1 MGTNY
6 VYHQYLD
13 LCYIYRKNS
22 MKNIYFLI
30 LKKRWFLFTILFL
43 LVFLTNSVLWNESTQ
58 LIRRY
63 PAIERLKIEADK
75 GSYESLYIPEADE
88 TGALISISM
97 EERNELYHT
106 LLTALRDGRAIYR
119 NKIAYIEKGEKLQLL
134 TAIKLKDI
142 FSKEELSEH
151 FLNDIL
157 FKKSRDNKELFK
169 KIIILPVLYSRFFS
183 KEEAI
188 LRAKSFAVKFYLEKE
203 LDKKVRFISG
213 GQKQRVAIIRSLIL
227 NPEIIL
233 ADEPTTNLDKNNFRL
248 VLEMFQELKKQ
259 EKIIIIATHDDRIK
273 KIADRTYKIV
283 NQEIIESP

>member
-1 MGTNY
+1 MLKLEKICKKYDN
-6 VYHQYLD
+6 
-13 LCYIYRKNS
+13 
-22 MKNIYFLI
+22 KNIFCNVN
-30 LKKRWFLFTILFL
+30 FQA
-43 LVFLTNSVLWNESTQ
+43 STGE
-58 LIRRY
+58 IV
-63 PAIERLKIEADK
+63 
-75 GSYESLYIPEADE
+75 
-88 TGALISISM
+88 
-97 EERNELYHT
+97 
-106 LLTALRDGRAIYR
+106 LLTGESGIGKTTFLEIIAGLRKIDSGKYYYDNQEILSNDDDIMSDFR
-119 NKIAYIEKGEKLQLL
+119 NKNIGYILQDFALVDDYTVL
-134 TAIKLKDI
+134 
-142 FSKEELSEH
+142 E
-151 FLNDIL
+151 N
-157 FKKSRDNKELFK
+157 
-169 KIIILPVLYSRFFS
+169 IILPVLYSRFFS

-248 VLEMFQELKKQ
+248 VLEIFQELKKQ

>member
-1 MGTNY
+1 MLKLEKICKKYDN
-6 VYHQYLD
+6 
-13 LCYIYRKNS
+13 
-22 MKNIYFLI
+22 KNIFCNVN
-30 LKKRWFLFTILFL
+30 FQA
-43 LVFLTNSVLWNESTQ
+43 STGE
-58 LIRRY
+58 IV
-63 PAIERLKIEADK
+63 
-75 GSYESLYIPEADE
+75 
-88 TGALISISM
+88 
-97 EERNELYHT
+97 
-106 LLTALRDGRAIYR
+106 LLTGESGIGKTTFLEIIAGLRKIDSGKYYYDNQEILSNDDDIMSDFR
-119 NKIAYIEKGEKLQLL
+119 NKNIGYILQDFALVDDYTVL
-134 TAIKLKDI
+134 
-142 FSKEELSEH
+142 E
-151 FLNDIL
+151 N
-157 FKKSRDNKELFK
+157 
-169 KIIILPVLYSRFFS
+169 IILPVLYSRFFS

-259 EKIIIIATHDDRIK
+259 EKIIIIATHDDRIN

>member
-1 MGTNY
+1 M
-6 VYHQYLD
+6 LI
-13 LCYIYRKNS
+13 YIGIRKEFS
-22 MKNIYFLI
+22 MLKLEKICKKYDNKNIFCNVN
-30 LKKRWFLFTILFL
+30 FQA
-43 LVFLTNSVLWNESTQ
+43 STGE
-58 LIRRY
+58 IV
-63 PAIERLKIEADK
+63 
-75 GSYESLYIPEADE
+75 
-88 TGALISISM
+88 
-97 EERNELYHT
+97 
-106 LLTALRDGRAIYR
+106 LLTGESGIGKTTFLEIIAGLRKIDSGKYYYDNQEILSNDDDIMSDFR
-119 NKIAYIEKGEKLQLL
+119 NKNIGYILQDFALVDDYTVL
-134 TAIKLKDI
+134 
-142 FSKEELSEH
+142 E
-151 FLNDIL
+151 N
-157 FKKSRDNKELFK
+157 
-169 KIIILPVLYSRFFS
+169 IILPVLYSRFFS

-188 LRAKSFAVKFYLEKE
+188 LRAKSFAVKFSLEKE

>member
-1 MGTNY
+1 MLKLEKICKKYDN
-6 VYHQYLD
+6 
-13 LCYIYRKNS
+13 
-22 MKNIYFLI
+22 KNIFCNVN
-30 LKKRWFLFTILFL
+30 FQA
-43 LVFLTNSVLWNESTQ
+43 STGE
-58 LIRRY
+58 IV
-63 PAIERLKIEADK
+63 
-75 GSYESLYIPEADE
+75 
-88 TGALISISM
+88 
-97 EERNELYHT
+97 
-106 LLTALRDGRAIYR
+106 LLTGESGIGKTTFLEIIAGLRKIDSGKYYYDNQEILSNDDDIMSDFR
-119 NKIAYIEKGEKLQLL
+119 NKNIGYILQDFALVDDYTVL
-134 TAIKLKDI
+134 
-142 FSKEELSEH
+142 E
-151 FLNDIL
+151 N
-157 FKKSRDNKELFK
+157 
-169 KIIILPVLYSRFFS
+169 IILPVLYSRFFS

-259 EKIIIIATHDDRIK
+259 EKIIIIATHDYRIK

>member
-1 MGTNY
+1 MLKLEKICKKYDN
-6 VYHQYLD
+6 
-13 LCYIYRKNS
+13 
-22 MKNIYFLI
+22 KNIFCNVN
-30 LKKRWFLFTILFL
+30 FQA
-43 LVFLTNSVLWNESTQ
+43 STGE
-58 LIRRY
+58 IV
-63 PAIERLKIEADK
+63 
-75 GSYESLYIPEADE
+75 
-88 TGALISISM
+88 
-97 EERNELYHT
+97 
-106 LLTALRDGRAIYR
+106 LLTGESGIGKTTFLEIIAGLRKIDSGKYYYDNQEILSNDDDIMSDFR
-119 NKIAYIEKGEKLQLL
+119 NKNIGYILQDFALVDDYTVL
-134 TAIKLKDI
+134 
-142 FSKEELSEH
+142 E
-151 FLNDIL
+151 N
-157 FKKSRDNKELFK
+157 
-169 KIIILPVLYSRFFS
+169 IIMPVLYSRFFS

-188 LRAKSFAVKFYLEKE
+188 LRAKSFAVKFSLEKE

>member
-1 MGTNY
+1 MLKLEKICKKYDN
-6 VYHQYLD
+6 
-13 LCYIYRKNS
+13 
-22 MKNIYFLI
+22 KNIFCNVNF
-30 LKKRWFLFTILFL
+30 RA
-43 LVFLTNSVLWNESTQ
+43 STGE
-58 LIRRY
+58 IV
-63 PAIERLKIEADK
+63 
-75 GSYESLYIPEADE
+75 
-88 TGALISISM
+88 
-97 EERNELYHT
+97 
-106 LLTALRDGRAIYR
+106 LLTGESGIGKTTFLEIIAGLRKIDSGKYYYDNQEILSNDDDIMSDFR
-119 NKIAYIEKGEKLQLL
+119 NKNIGYILQDFALVDDYTVL
-134 TAIKLKDI
+134 
-142 FSKEELSEH
+142 E
-151 FLNDIL
+151 N
-157 FKKSRDNKELFK
+157 
-169 KIIILPVLYSRFFS
+169 IILPVLYSRFFS

-188 LRAKSFAVKFYLEKE
+188 LRAKSFAVKFSLEKE

>member
-1 MGTNY
+1 MLKLEKICKKYDN
-6 VYHQYLD
+6 
-13 LCYIYRKNS
+13 
-22 MKNIYFLI
+22 KNIFCNVN
-30 LKKRWFLFTILFL
+30 FQA
-43 LVFLTNSVLWNESTQ
+43 STGE
-58 LIRRY
+58 IV
-63 PAIERLKIEADK
+63 
-75 GSYESLYIPEADE
+75 
-88 TGALISISM
+88 
-97 EERNELYHT
+97 
-106 LLTALRDGRAIYR
+106 LLTGESGIGKTTFLEIIAGLRKIDSGKYYYDNQEILSNDDDIMSDFR
-119 NKIAYIEKGEKLQLL
+119 NKNIGYILQDFALVDDYTVL
-134 TAIKLKDI
+134 
-142 FSKEELSEH
+142 E
-151 FLNDIL
+151 N
-157 FKKSRDNKELFK
+157 
-169 KIIILPVLYSRFFS
+169 IILPVLYSRFFN

>member
-1 MGTNY
+1 MLKLEKICKKYDN
-6 VYHQYLD
+6 
-13 LCYIYRKNS
+13 
-22 MKNIYFLI
+22 KNIFCNVN
-30 LKKRWFLFTILFL
+30 FQA
-43 LVFLTNSVLWNESTQ
+43 STGE
-58 LIRRY
+58 I
-63 PAIERLKIEADK
+63 I
-75 GSYESLYIPEADE
+75 
-88 TGALISISM
+88 
-97 EERNELYHT
+97 
-106 LLTALRDGRAIYR
+106 LLTGESGIGKTTFLEIIAGLRKIDSGKYYYDNQEILSNDDIMSDFR
-119 NKIAYIEKGEKLQLL
+119 NKNIGYILQDFALVDDYTVL
-134 TAIKLKDI
+134 
-142 FSKEELSEH
+142 E
-151 FLNDIL
+151 N
-157 FKKSRDNKELFK
+157 
-169 KIIILPVLYSRFFS
+169 IILPVLYSRFFS

>member
-1 MGTNY
+1 MLKLEKICKKYDN
-6 VYHQYLD
+6 
-13 LCYIYRKNS
+13 
-22 MKNIYFLI
+22 KNIFCNVN
-30 LKKRWFLFTILFL
+30 FQA
-43 LVFLTNSVLWNESTQ
+43 STGE
-58 LIRRY
+58 IV
-63 PAIERLKIEADK
+63 
-75 GSYESLYIPEADE
+75 
-88 TGALISISM
+88 
-97 EERNELYHT
+97 
-106 LLTALRDGRAIYR
+106 LLTGESGIGKTTFLEIIAGLRKIDSGKYYYDNQEIISNDDDIMSDFR
-119 NKIAYIEKGEKLQLL
+119 NKNIGYILQDFALVDDYTVL
-134 TAIKLKDI
+134 
-142 FSKEELSEH
+142 E
-151 FLNDIL
+151 N
-157 FKKSRDNKELFK
+157 
-169 KIIILPVLYSRFFS
+169 IILPVLYSRFFS

>member
-1 MGTNY
+1 MLKLEKICKKYDN
-6 VYHQYLD
+6 
-13 LCYIYRKNS
+13 
-22 MKNIYFLI
+22 KNIFCNVN
-30 LKKRWFLFTILFL
+30 FQA
-43 LVFLTNSVLWNESTQ
+43 STGE
-58 LIRRY
+58 IV
-63 PAIERLKIEADK
+63 
-75 GSYESLYIPEADE
+75 
-88 TGALISISM
+88 
-97 EERNELYHT
+97 
-106 LLTALRDGRAIYR
+106 LLTGESGIGKTTFLEIIAGLRKIDSGKYYYDNQEILSNDDDIMSDFR
-119 NKIAYIEKGEKLQLL
+119 NKNIGYILQDFALVDDYTVL
-134 TAIKLKDI
+134 
-142 FSKEELSEH
+142 E
-151 FLNDIL
+151 N
-157 FKKSRDNKELFK
+157 
-169 KIIILPVLYSRFFS
+169 IILPVLYSRFFS

>member
-1 MGTNY
+1 MLKLEKICKKYDN
-6 VYHQYLD
+6 
-13 LCYIYRKNS
+13 
-22 MKNIYFLI
+22 KNIFCNVN
-30 LKKRWFLFTILFL
+30 FQA
-43 LVFLTNSVLWNESTQ
+43 STGE
-58 LIRRY
+58 IV
-63 PAIERLKIEADK
+63 
-75 GSYESLYIPEADE
+75 
-88 TGALISISM
+88 
-97 EERNELYHT
+97 
-106 LLTALRDGRAIYR
+106 LLTGESGIGKTTFLEIIAGLRKIDSGKYYYDNQEILSNDDDIMSDFR
-119 NKIAYIEKGEKLQLL
+119 NKNIGYILQDFALVDDYTVL
-134 TAIKLKDI
+134 
-142 FSKEELSEH
+142 E
-151 FLNDIL
+151 N
-157 FKKSRDNKELFK
+157 
-169 KIIILPVLYSRFFS
+169 IILPVLYSRFFS

-188 LRAKSFAVKFYLEKE
+188 LRAKSFAVKFSLEKE

>member
-1 MGTNY
+1 M
-6 VYHQYLD
+6 
-13 LCYIYRKNS
+13 
-22 MKNIYFLI
+22 F
-30 LKKRWFLFTILFL
+30 
-43 LVFLTNSVLWNESTQ
+43 
-58 LIRRY
+58 
-63 PAIERLKIEADK
+63 
-75 GSYESLYIPEADE
+75 
-88 TGALISISM
+88 
-97 EERNELYHT
+97 
-106 LLTALRDGRAIYR
+106 
-119 NKIAYIEKGEKLQLL
+119 IAYICIDDDIMSDFRNKNIGYILQDFALVDDYTVL
-134 TAIKLKDI
+134 
-142 FSKEELSEH
+142 E
-151 FLNDIL
+151 N
-157 FKKSRDNKELFK
+157 
-169 KIIILPVLYSRFFS
+169 IILPVLYSRFFS

-188 LRAKSFAVKFYLEKE
+188 LRAKSFAVKFSLEKE

>member
-1 MGTNY
+1 MLKLEKICKKYDN
-6 VYHQYLD
+6 
-13 LCYIYRKNS
+13 
-22 MKNIYFLI
+22 KNIFCNVNFQASTGEI
-30 LKKRWFLFTILFL
+30 VLFTGESGIGKTTFLEIIAGLRKIDSGKYYYDNQEILSNDDDIMSDF
-43 LVFLTNSVLWNESTQ
+43 
-58 LIRRY
+58 
-63 PAIERLKIEADK
+63 
-75 GSYESLYIPEADE
+75 
-88 TGALISISM
+88 
-97 EERNELYHT
+97 
-106 LLTALRDGRAIYR
+106 R
-119 NKIAYIEKGEKLQLL
+119 NKNIGYILQDFALVDDYTVL
-134 TAIKLKDI
+134 
-142 FSKEELSEH
+142 E
-151 FLNDIL
+151 N
-157 FKKSRDNKELFK
+157 
-169 KIIILPVLYSRFFS
+169 IILPVLYSRFFS

-188 LRAKSFAVKFYLEKE
+188 LRAKSFAVKFSLEKE

>member
-1 MGTNY
+1 MLI
-6 VYHQYLD
+6 YLG
-13 LCYIYRKNS
+13 IRKEFS
-22 MKNIYFLI
+22 MLKLEKICKKYDNKNIFCNVN
-30 LKKRWFLFTILFL
+30 FQA
-43 LVFLTNSVLWNESTQ
+43 STGE
-58 LIRRY
+58 I
-63 PAIERLKIEADK
+63 I
-75 GSYESLYIPEADE
+75 
-88 TGALISISM
+88 
-97 EERNELYHT
+97 
-106 LLTALRDGRAIYR
+106 LLTGESGIGKTTFLEIIAGLRKIDSGKYYYDNQEILSNDDIMSDFR
-119 NKIAYIEKGEKLQLL
+119 NKNIGYILQDFALVDDYTVL
-134 TAIKLKDI
+134 
-142 FSKEELSEH
+142 E
-151 FLNDIL
+151 N
-157 FKKSRDNKELFK
+157 
-169 KIIILPVLYSRFFS
+169 IILPVLYSRFFS

>member
-1 MGTNY
+1 MLKLEKICKKYDN
-6 VYHQYLD
+6 
-13 LCYIYRKNS
+13 
-22 MKNIYFLI
+22 KNIFCNVN
-30 LKKRWFLFTILFL
+30 FQA
-43 LVFLTNSVLWNESTQ
+43 STGE
-58 LIRRY
+58 IV
-63 PAIERLKIEADK
+63 
-75 GSYESLYIPEADE
+75 
-88 TGALISISM
+88 
-97 EERNELYHT
+97 
-106 LLTALRDGRAIYR
+106 LLTGESGIGKTTFLEIIAGLRKIDSGKYYYDNQEILSNDDDIMSDFR
-119 NKIAYIEKGEKLQLL
+119 NKNIGYILQDFALVDDYTVL
-134 TAIKLKDI
+134 
-142 FSKEELSEH
+142 E
-151 FLNDIL
+151 N
-157 FKKSRDNKELFK
+157 
-169 KIIILPVLYSRFFS
+169 IILPVLYSRFFS

-213 GQKQRVAIIRSLIL
+213 GQKQRVVIIRSLIL

>member
-1 MGTNY
+1 MLKLEKICKKYDN
-6 VYHQYLD
+6 
-13 LCYIYRKNS
+13 
-22 MKNIYFLI
+22 KNIFCNVN
-30 LKKRWFLFTILFL
+30 FQASTGE
-43 LVFLTNSVLWNESTQ
+43 SVLLTGESGIGKTTF
-58 LIRRY
+58 LEIIAGLR
-63 PAIERLKIEADK
+63 KIDSGKYYYDNQEILSNDDDIM
-75 GSYESLYIPEADE
+75 SDF
-88 TGALISISM
+88 
-97 EERNELYHT
+97 
-106 LLTALRDGRAIYR
+106 R
-119 NKIAYIEKGEKLQLL
+119 NKNIGYILQDFALVDDYTVL
-134 TAIKLKDI
+134 
-142 FSKEELSEH
+142 E
-151 FLNDIL
+151 N
-157 FKKSRDNKELFK
+157 
-169 KIIILPVLYSRFFS
+169 IILPVLYSRFFS